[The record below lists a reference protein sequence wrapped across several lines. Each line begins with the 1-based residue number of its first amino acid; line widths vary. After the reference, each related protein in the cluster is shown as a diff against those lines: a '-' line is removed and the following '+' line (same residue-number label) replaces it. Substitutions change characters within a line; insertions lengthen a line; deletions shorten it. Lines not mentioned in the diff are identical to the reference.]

1 MPIPAA
7 LIPPLITGGAEV
19 VSQGINAV
27 AQGSMN
33 RKTRQW
39 NERMYG
45 RQRED
50 ALADWARVNEY
61 NHPTKQMERLKA
73 AGLNPN
79 MVYGSGTSTLAA
91 AVRPTE
97 TKSWDPKAPVF
108 DLGQVANQYFGTKQ
122 RTQSMDLTEEEI
134 KGKRLDNIYKD
145 LNNTKIAEGL
155 PFNKETIALKMDQ
168 LREDILGKRA
178 STAATYG
185 ENERKWQMHDIMKQP
200 TLNKTLAEIAQV
212 NSNLETNE
220 VNRMVLRLQADKL
233 RAETNL
239 LRLNSYQQETLN
251 YYLKSEKKLEQIMS
265 GEKIETERFER
276 MMRVANFTSDQI
288 SKILNLTVPRK
299 YKAVNTNINKI
310 QGKR

>member
-1 MPIPAA
+1 MPIPVAVIAA
-7 LIPPLITGGAEV
+7 GAELAG
-19 VSQGINAV
+19 QGINAI
-27 AQGSMN
+27 AQSSMN

-61 NHPTKQMERLKA
+61 NHPIQQMKRLKE

-79 MVYGSGTSTLAA
+79 LVYGNGTSTWSA
-91 AVRPTE
+91 AVRPTDA
-97 TKSWDPKAPVF
+97 KSWDPKAPAF
-108 DLGQVANQYFGTKQ
+108 DLGQIANQYFGARQ
-122 RTQSMDLTEEEI
+122 RTQSLDLMEEEL

-145 LNNTKIAEGL
+145 MNNTKFAEGL
-155 PFNKETIALKMDQ
+155 PFNKEMIALKMDQ
-168 LREDILGKRA
+168 LQEDILGKRA

-200 TLNKTLAEIAQV
+200 TLQKTLAEIAQA

-239 LRLNSYQQETLN
+239 LGLNTEQQKTLL
-251 YYLKSEKKLEQIMS
+251 YYLKNEKKLEQIMA

-276 MMRVANFTSDQI
+276 VMRVANFTSDQI
-288 SKILNLTVPRK
+288 NKILNLTVPRK
-299 YKAVNTNINKI
+299 YKAVNTNFNKI
-310 QGKR
+310 QTNNK